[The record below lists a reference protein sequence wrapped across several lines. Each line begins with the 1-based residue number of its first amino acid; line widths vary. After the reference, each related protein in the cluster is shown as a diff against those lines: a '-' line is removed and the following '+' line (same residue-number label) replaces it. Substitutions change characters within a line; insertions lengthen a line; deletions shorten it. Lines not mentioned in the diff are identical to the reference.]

1 MAGLLEK
8 VRIGFL
14 AQAHSV
20 LDRIIDLNSPQAVRE
35 YIRELER
42 SIEGIENDAAEAAGH
57 VTTTDREVHRLLG
70 QIESY
75 DHAIDAILSSVDQ
88 ASTDKARELQVKLNG
103 FKQQLEAK
111 QTELTT
117 AKETADAIVQ
127 SLSALRSKHQ
137 SMVQQLTTLDSLD
150 KAAKD
155 KERAAKALQ
164 QAAKISSIGSDISVD
179 DLASRIQA
187 RHDVADEKLKRAL
200 ASMDDVA
207 GKDVALTQ
215 ADADIAAR
223 RARLAGQKAAA
234 LQLPS
239 ST

>member
-20 LDRIIDLNSPQAVRE
+20 LDKIIDLNSPQAVRE

-111 QTELTT
+111 QTEL
-117 AKETADAIVQ
+117 Q
-127 SLSALRSKHQ
+127 ALRVLAFDPRAGKLVRFSVPFWLLRLAPSHNFTIGSKGDFDFDSDRLH
-137 SMVQQLTTLDSLD
+137 LTVEDV
-150 KAAKD
+150 
-155 KERAAKALQ
+155 ERAGPGLILDTRDPRNGAL
-164 QAAKISSIGSDISVD
+164 V
-179 DLASRIQA
+179 L
-187 RHDVADEKLKRAL
+187 VWTE
-200 ASMDDVA
+200 
-207 GKDVALTQ
+207 
-215 ADADIAAR
+215 
-223 RARLAGQKAAA
+223 
-234 LQLPS
+234 
-239 ST
+239 

>member
-14 AQAHSV
+14 AQAHTV
-20 LDRIIDLNSPQAVRE
+20 LDKFIDLNSPQAVRQ
-35 YIRELER
+35 YIRELES

-57 VTTTDREVHRLLG
+57 VTTIDCEVYRLMG
-70 QIESY
+70 QVESY
-75 DHAIDAILSSVDQ
+75 DHAIDAILTSSDPS
-88 ASTDKARELQVKLNG
+88 ANDKARELQVKLNG
-103 FKQQLEAK
+103 FKQQLDAK
-111 QTELTT
+111 QIEMTT
-117 AKETADAIVQ
+117 ARETADAINH

-137 SMVQQLTTLDSLD
+137 SMVQQLSTLETMD

-155 KERAAKALQ
+155 KERAARALQ
-164 QAAKISSIGSDISVD
+164 QAAKIASIGGDISVD

-200 ASMDDVA
+200 ASMDDTLE
-207 GKDVALTQ
+207 KDVALTQ

-223 RARLAGQKAAA
+223 RARLTGQKSA

>member
-8 VRIGFL
+8 VRIGVL
-14 AQAHSV
+14 AQAHNL
-20 LDRIIDLNSPQAVRE
+20 LDQLIDLNSPQAVKQ
-35 YIRELER
+35 YIRDLED
-42 SIEGIENDAAEAAGH
+42 SISGIENDAAEAAGH
-57 VTTTDREVHRLLG
+57 VTTTDREVHKLMG

-75 DHAIDAILSSVDQ
+75 DHAIDAILTSNDPS
-88 ASTDKARELQVKLNG
+88 ANDKARELQVKLNG
-103 FKQQLEAK
+103 FKQQLDAK
-111 QTELTT
+111 NIELATG
-117 AKETADAIVQ
+117 KETAEAITH

-137 SMVQQLTTLDSLD
+137 SMVQQLSTLETMD

-155 KERAAKALQ
+155 KERAARALQ

-200 ASMDDVA
+200 ASMDDTI

-223 RARLAGQKAAA
+223 RARLAGQKAA

>member
-20 LDRIIDLNSPQAVRE
+20 LDKLIDLNSPQAVKE
-35 YIRELER
+35 YIRELES
-42 SIEGIENDAAEAAGH
+42 SIQGIENDAAEAAGH
-57 VTTTDREVHRLLG
+57 VTTTDRDVHRLLG
-70 QIESY
+70 QVESY
-75 DHAIDAILSSVDQ
+75 DHAIDAMLVSSDS
-88 ASTDKARELQVKLNG
+88 ASNDKARELQVKLNG
-103 FKQQLEAK
+103 LKQQLDAK
-111 QTELTT
+111 QTELVT
-117 AKETADAIVQ
+117 AKETADAIVH

-137 SMVQQLTTLDSLD
+137 SMVQQLATLETMD

-164 QAAKISSIGSDISVD
+164 QAAKITSIGSDISVD

-200 ASMDDVA
+200 ASVDDTL

-223 RARLAGQKAAA
+223 RARLTGKTVA
-234 LQLPS
+234 QLPS

>member
-20 LDRIIDLNSPQAVRE
+20 LDKIIDLNSPQAVRE

-117 AKETADAIVQ
+117 AKETADAIVH

-164 QAAKISSIGSDISVD
+164 QAAKISSIGSDSSVD

-207 GKDVALTQ
+207 GKELALTQ
-215 ADADIAAR
+215 ADAEIADH
-223 RARLAGQKAAA
+223 RARCAGPKAGA

>member
-14 AQAHSV
+14 AQAHTV
-20 LDRIIDLNSPQAVRE
+20 LDKFIDLNSPQAVRQ
-35 YIRELER
+35 YIRELES

-57 VTTTDREVHRLLG
+57 VTTTDREVHRLMG

-75 DHAIDAILSSVDQ
+75 DHAIDTILANDDPS
-88 ASTDKARELQVKLNG
+88 STDKARELQVKLNG

-111 QTELTT
+111 QTELAT
-117 AKETADAIVQ
+117 AQETADAITH

-137 SMVQQLTTLDSLD
+137 SMVQQLATLDSMD

-164 QAAKISSIGSDISVD
+164 QAAKISNLGSGISVD

-200 ASMDDVA
+200 ANVDDTL

-223 RARLAGQKAAA
+223 RARLAGQKPS

>member
-8 VRIGFL
+8 VRIGVL
-14 AQAHSV
+14 AQAHSL
-20 LDRIIDLNSPQAVRE
+20 LDKLIDLNSPQAVRQ
-35 YIRELER
+35 YIRDLES
-42 SIEGIENDAAEAAGH
+42 SISGIENDAAEAAGH
-57 VTTTDREVHRLLG
+57 VTTTDREVHRLTG

-75 DHAIDAILSSVDQ
+75 DHAIDAILSSNDPS
-88 ASTDKARELQVKLNG
+88 ANDKARELQVKLNG
-103 FKQQLEAK
+103 FKQQLDAK
-111 QTELTT
+111 QTELAT
-117 AKETADAIVQ
+117 AKETAEAITH

-137 SMVQQLTTLDSLD
+137 SMVQQLSTLESMD

-155 KERAAKALQ
+155 KERAARALQ
-164 QAAKISSIGSDISVD
+164 QAAKIASIGSDISVD

-200 ASMDDVA
+200 ASMDDTLE
-207 GKDVALTQ
+207 KDVALTQ
-215 ADADIAAR
+215 ADADLAAR
-223 RARLAGQKAAA
+223 RARLTGQKSA

>member
-8 VRIGFL
+8 VRIGLL

-20 LDRIIDLNSPQAVRE
+20 LDKIIDLNSPQAVRE

-57 VTTTDREVHRLLG
+57 VTTTDREVHKLMG

-75 DHAIDAILSSVDQ
+75 DHAIDSILTSTDP

-103 FKQQLEAK
+103 FKQQFEAK
-111 QTELTT
+111 QTELAT
-117 AKETADAIVQ
+117 AKETADAIVH

-137 SMVQQLTTLDSLD
+137 SMVQQLTALDSLD

-164 QAAKISSIGSDISVD
+164 QAAKITSMGSDISVD

-223 RARLAGQKAAA
+223 KARLAGQKATA

>member
-20 LDRIIDLNSPQAVRE
+20 LDKLIDLNSPQAVKE
-35 YIRELER
+35 YIRELED
-42 SIEGIENDAAEAAGH
+42 SIQSIENDAAEAAGH
-57 VTTTDREVHRLLG
+57 VTTTDREVHKLTG
-70 QIESY
+70 QVESY
-75 DHAIDAILSSVDQ
+75 DHAIDAILTSNDPSVN
-88 ASTDKARELQVKLNG
+88 DKARELQVKLNG
-103 FKQQLEAK
+103 FKQQLDAK
-111 QTELTT
+111 QTEL
-117 AKETADAIVQ
+117 AAARETADAIVH

-137 SMVQQLTTLDSLD
+137 SMVQQLSTLESMD

-155 KERAAKALQ
+155 KERAARALQ

-200 ASMDDVA
+200 ASVDDTL

-223 RARLAGQKAAA
+223 RARLAGQKTVA
-234 LQLPS
+234 QLPS

>member
-1 MAGLLEK
+1 MASLLEK

-35 YIRELER
+35 YVRELER

-57 VTTTDREVHRLLG
+57 VTTTDREVHRLMG

-75 DHAIDAILSSVDQ
+75 DHAIDAILSGNDP

-111 QTELTT
+111 QAELAA
-117 AKETADAIVQ
+117 AKETADAIVH

-137 SMVQQLTTLDSLD
+137 SMIQQLTALDSLD

-155 KERAAKALQ
+155 KERAARALQ
-164 QAAKISSIGSDISVD
+164 QAAKISSMGSDISVD
-179 DLASRIQA
+179 DLAARIQA

-200 ASMDDVA
+200 ASVDDVT

-223 RARLAGQKAAA
+223 RARLSGQRAAA
-234 LQLPS
+234 QLPS
-239 ST
+239 S

>member
-1 MAGLLEK
+1 MASLLEK
-8 VRIGFL
+8 VRIGVL
-14 AQAHSV
+14 AQAHNL
-20 LDRIIDLNSPQAVRE
+20 LDQLIDLNSPQAVKQ
-35 YIRELER
+35 YIRDLED
-42 SIEGIENDAAEAAGH
+42 SINGIENDAAEAAGH
-57 VTTTDREVHRLLG
+57 VTTTDREVHKLTG

-75 DHAIDAILSSVDQ
+75 DHAIDAILTSNDPS
-88 ASTDKARELQVKLNG
+88 ANDKARELQVKLNG
-103 FKQQLEAK
+103 FKQQLDAK
-111 QTELTT
+111 QIEMTT
-117 AKETADAIVQ
+117 ARETADAITH

-137 SMVQQLTTLDSLD
+137 SMVQQLSTLETMD

-155 KERAAKALQ
+155 KERAARALQ

-200 ASMDDVA
+200 ASMDDTL

-223 RARLAGQKAAA
+223 RARLTGQQAAK
-234 LQLPS
+234 QLPS